1 MNCRICV
8 HTARSLQNHG
18 RVLWPRVCTH
28 RSLLQCVQRED
39 RHSRSRAP
47 RTSHHDT
54 HDTHTD
60 ERDHVSRER
69 RARPPPPASHL
80 PRVTFHIYINPT
92 QRLPRSPATVARA
105 HGTPH
110 NFSRPTRYSTGDR
123 PHEHT
128 PRPTPQWQCFC
139 PTAHC
144 PHSLSAPPGHRALT
158 ETPARDVVEIW
169 PRRRP
174 GARARPLRPL
184 CRESPA
190 VSRGLRP
197 SSRPPRSRR
206 AGIAR
211 AGRTPARRHAS
222 LCPAPWSGPA
232 PRRPRPGTG
241 RVAGS

>member
-1 MNCRICV
+1 MINCRICIR
-8 HTARSLQNHG
+8 RSVQNYG
-18 RVLWPRVCTH
+18 RVLWSRVPVHDTH
-28 RSLLQCVQRED
+28 RSLFSIL
-39 RHSRSRAP
+39 AP
-47 RTSHHDT
+47 R
-54 HDTHTD
+54 
-60 ERDHVSRER
+60 
-69 RARPPPPASHL
+69 ARHAAPGPACESPL
-80 PRVTFHIYINPT
+80 PRVTFHIYIYPT
-92 QRLPRSPATVARA
+92 QRLPRAAVPLQSRARPARP
-105 HGTPH
+105 GTPH

-232 PRRPRPGTG
+232 PRTPRPGTG